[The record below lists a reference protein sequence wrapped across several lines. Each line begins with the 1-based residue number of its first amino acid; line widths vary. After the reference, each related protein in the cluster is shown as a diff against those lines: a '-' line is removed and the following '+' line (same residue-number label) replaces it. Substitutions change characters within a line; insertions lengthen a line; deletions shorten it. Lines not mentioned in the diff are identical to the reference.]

1 MLRKGILVV
10 GSANMDLVV
19 TAERF
24 PRPGETMFGRTFGMF
39 PGGKG
44 ANQAVAAARL
54 GGLVFFIG
62 KMGRDVLRDDLC
74 KSLERDGVC
83 LEALSIDP
91 QASTGMAMITVDG
104 TGQNEIVVVSGSN
117 MRLSPAEV
125 ERGRRYFDRAG
136 VVLLQ
141 LEIPL
146 RSVARAARLASERGA
161 EVILNPAP
169 ARSLPISLLRMAHYL
184 TPNETELGQLTG
196 MRTRNTA
203 TIERAARALVAKGVR
218 HVIVTLGSKGAL
230 LVTREGSVHFPG
242 QKVRAV
248 DTTAAG
254 DAFNGALAFALAAG
268 QRIEQ
273 AIPFANASAAVS
285 VTRIGAQKSM
295 ATLNEVRAMIPS

>member
-1 MLRKGILVV
+1 MLRRGILVV

-54 GGLVFFIG
+54 GGQVAFIG

-74 KSLERDGVC
+74 KSLKRDGVC
-83 LEALSIDP
+83 LEALSVDP
-91 QASTGMAMITVDG
+91 HASTGMAMITVDG
-104 TGQNEIVVVSGSN
+104 SGQNEIVVVSGSN
-117 MRLSPAEV
+117 MSLSPAEV
-125 ERGRRYFDRAG
+125 ERGRSYFHRAG

-146 RSVARAARLASERGA
+146 PTVARAAKLARESGA

-169 ARSLPISLLRMAHYL
+169 ARSLPVSLLRLANYL

-196 MRTRNTA
+196 KRTGTA
-203 TIERAARALVAKGVR
+203 AAIESAARALVAKGVG

-230 LVTREGSVHFPG
+230 LVTREGSVRFPG
-242 QKVRAV
+242 RKVRAV

-254 DAFNGALAFALAAG
+254 DAFNGALAFALATG
-268 QRIEQ
+268 QRIEK
-273 AIPFANASAAVS
+273 AIPFANAAAAVS

-295 ATLNEVRAMIPS
+295 ATLDEVRAMVPS